1 MCKAFFKFYPEPTRI
16 DCKFV
21 KAKWVKECNLRV
33 DLVKQ
38 EAAKQ
43 WIDAAVTRNEL
54 DGIKTISTPKPTP
67 KRVVKVD
74 NPYMKLY
81 GDYNLTKS
89 EALRVQKALE
99 RMSNERV

>member
-33 DLVKQ
+33 DMIKQ
-38 EAAKQ
+38 EAAGQ
-43 WIDAAVTRNEL
+43 WIDAAITRQKL
-54 DGIKTISTPKPTP
+54 DGIKTIPTPKP
-67 KRVVKVD
+67 KVVKVD

-89 EALRVQKALE
+89 EALRVQRALE